1 MSRLTLCFII
11 AISAIAA
18 VAQHGLAE
26 RPQTR
31 MTVIEVET
39 MHCDDC
45 AREIASHLYR
55 VPGVV
60 GVSTNLDAQRV
71 FIDPQQNI
79 DPAPRAMWEAIES
92 AGYEPVRLAGPF
104 GVFTTKPR

>member
-1 MSRLTLCFII
+1 MSRLIICFVL
-11 AISAIAA
+11 AA
-18 VAQHGLAE
+18 QLLLAE

-31 MTVIEVET
+31 MTVIELDT
-39 MHCDDC
+39 MQCDDC
-45 AREIASHLYR
+45 ARAIASHLYQ
-55 VPGVV
+55 VPGVA
-60 GVSTNLDAQRV
+60 GVSTNLDTKRV

-92 AGYEPVRLAGPF
+92 AGYEPIRLAGPF